1 MSNESS
7 INDTAPRSLHPVHVG
22 HLVMGLAF
30 LGVVAVW
37 AMVQSEV
44 VSNDD
49 IRWLLPLPWVFAGA
63 AGLLAVV
70 LSGRGRGAPSVPAA
84 PPLDETDQPTDPN
97 HEETP

>member
-30 LGVVAVW
+30 LGVVGVW

-44 VSNDD
+44 VSTDD
-49 IRWLLPLPWVFAGA
+49 IRWLLPAALGVRGA
-63 AGLLAVV
+63 AGTA
-70 LSGRGRGAPSVPAA
+70 RGGPLRP
-84 PPLDETDQPTDPN
+84 PPLRSPP
-97 HEETP
+97 PCRPPRAA